1 MTTTWRTVRV
11 FISSTFKDMQA
22 ERDHLVRFVFPRL
35 REELLPRRIHLVD
48 VDLRWG
54 VTTRTP
60 SRSVVTS
67 WTNAGRAFSA
77 CWAGRYGWVPP
88 GKDRSITADE
98 VHYGVLDRIGQHGYA
113 FFYFRHGAVTERMDQ
128 SDPGSA
134 REPKGS
140 AKAGKLA
147 SLKRDLHRLHRAFV
161 YHPSWNPAE
170 RRLLDL
176 QAFGNRVERDILA
189 SVEAKFGE
197 KPAAKLDEFA
207 QENAAMAWRR
217 SPRNPELVYWD
228 RSQLEFRQPDRGAR
242 PPAGFPQGPT
252 PDPFRLSH
260 CRWSWAVGF
269 RNAFLIQTGAGGVV
283 GICGVSAEL
292 GCGYRL
298 DT

>member
-35 REELLPRRIHLVD
+35 REELLPRRIHLVN
-48 VDLRWG
+48 VNLRWG

-197 KPAAKLDEFA
+197 KPAAKLERIRARERSHGMEAFA
-207 QENAAMAWRR
+207 EE
-217 SPRNPELVYWD
+217 PRAGLLGPIPTGV
-228 RSQLEFRQPDRGAR
+228 STAR
-242 PPAGFPQGPT
+242 PRRTATRRLPARDRHQI
-252 PDPFRLSH
+252 RS
-260 CRWSWAVGF
+260 
-269 RNAFLIQTGAGGVV
+269 AFLTVGG
-283 GICGVSAEL
+283 L
-292 GCGYRL
+292 GRL
-298 DT
+298 GSVTHS